1 MRIGLL
7 AGTVALAVAAASAS
21 ANVDAATSACKPRL
35 AGETVVYCG
44 PATARLSVFPGGVF
58 TSGSCRRSVVAGVP
72 QLTVK
77 IGARTQD
84 ARTNSGRAYFGLS
97 ISGPLSHPT
106 GGGVIAYSKSER
118 WGGVGVGFHGN
129 TNAGTFVAS
138 GINGSSGHATGS
150 FHC

>member
-1 MRIGLL
+1 MRIVLFAL
-7 AGTVALAVAAASAS
+7 AAAAAGTSGK
-21 ANVDAATSACKPRL
+21 VDAAPNACKPRL

-44 PATARLSVFPGGVF
+44 AATARLSVFPGVVF
-58 TSGSCRRSVVAGVP
+58 RNGSCRRSIVSGIP
-72 QLTVK
+72 HLTVK
-77 IGARTQD
+77 LGVRTQN

-129 TNAGTFVAS
+129 TNVGTFVAS